1 MSLLEIKDY
10 LIQVK
15 AASLANLCSY
25 FNCDSEL
32 LRQMLAHWIR
42 KGKVRQCK
50 KTSHC
55 GVKCMQCSPSATEI
69 YEWV

>member
-1 MSLLEIKDY
+1 MNLLDIKQY
-10 LIQVK
+10 LVRVK
-15 AASLANLCSY
+15 MTSLATLCSY

-32 LRQMLAHWIR
+32 ARHMLGHWIR

-50 KTSHC
+50 KTLNC
-55 GVKCMQCSPSATEI
+55 GVKCMQCSPLVTEI